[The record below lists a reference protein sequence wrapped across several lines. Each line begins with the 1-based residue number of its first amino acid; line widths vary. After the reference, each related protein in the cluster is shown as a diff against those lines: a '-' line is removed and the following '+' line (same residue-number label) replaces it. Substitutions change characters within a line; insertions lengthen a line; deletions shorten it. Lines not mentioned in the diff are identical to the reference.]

1 MSFRATATLATVA
14 LLVLGLGAASGRAG
28 GATAIANC
36 GQTVTTNAVV
46 IQDLT
51 CSGPGIV
58 VGASGI
64 TIDLK
69 GFTLLGDRDPTDY
82 GIDDSSGYDQVT
94 VKNGTVRNFG
104 VGVIGLNGSGGLKV
118 TGVVAAGNSI
128 GGIAAL
134 GDSASIA
141 SSTVAGNASYGVDIF
156 GDGASVASTTS
167 VGNTADGIIVAGDG
181 TSIKSSTVAGNGDR
195 GIVVAGDAATIK
207 STRASGNGGVGIV
220 LNGNGPSISGNTTD
234 GNGFAGGVAN
244 SIGLGVN
251 ITGFTTAPKGKNVAR
266 GNDDPAECNP
276 SSLC

>member
-1 MSFRATATLATVA
+1 MRLQLIVTLTAVG
-14 LLVLGLGAASGRAG
+14 LLVGATPVHAG
-28 GATAIANC
+28 GSVAIASC
-36 GQTVTTNAVV
+36 GQTVTASAVL
-46 IQDLT
+46 IQDLS

-69 GFTLLGDRDPTDY
+69 GFTVTGDRDPADY
-82 GIDDSSGYDQVT
+82 GIDDSGGYDEVSI
-94 VKNGTVRNFG
+94 KNGIVRDFG
-104 VGVIGLNGSGGLKV
+104 VGVIGLNGAGGLKV
-118 TGVVAAGNSI
+118 TSVVATGNSI

-141 SSTVAGNASYGVDIF
+141 SVTAAGNASYGVDIF

-195 GIVVAGDAATIK
+195 GIVVAGDAASIK

-220 LNGNGPSISGNTTD
+220 LNGDGPSISGNTTD

-251 ITGFTTAPKGKNVAR
+251 ITGFTTAPKGRNVAR
-266 GNDDPAECNP
+266 GNDDPADCNP

>member
-1 MSFRATATLATVA
+1 MSFRTTAKLASVA
-14 LLVLGLGAASGRAG
+14 LLALGLGAASGRAG
-28 GATAIANC
+28 GGTAIASC

-69 GFTLLGDRDPTDY
+69 GFTLRGDRDPTDY
-82 GIDDSSGYDQVT
+82 GIDDSGGYDQVA

-141 SSTVAGNASYGVDIF
+141 SSTVAGNASYGVDIL
-156 GDGASVASTTS
+156 GDGASVVSTTS
-167 VGNTADGIIVAGDG
+167 AGNTADGIIVAGDG

-207 STRASGNGGVGIV
+207 SSRASGNGGVGIV
-220 LNGNGPSISGNTTD
+220 LD
-234 GNGFAGGVAN
+234 GDGAFDQRQHDGRQR
-244 SIGLGVN
+244 LRRRRRQLDR
-251 ITGFTTAPKGKNVAR
+251 AR
-266 GNDDPAECNP
+266 RQHHRLHDGARR
-276 SSLC
+276 